1 MPQNQLVIRTALALL
16 AFAGNSLLCRLAL
29 KATTI
34 DAATFTS
41 IRLLSA
47 AVTLWLILQITKG
60 VRPTLGN
67 WPSAVALF
75 VYAAGFSLAYIN
87 LTAGTGALLLLGAVQ
102 ITMIGAGL
110 AKGERFTPLQILG
123 VAVAIAGL
131 IGLVL
136 PGLAAPPLSSA
147 ALMIV
152 AGVAWGI
159 YSLRGAGAADP
170 LHVTAGNFL
179 RTLPMTIVFSLVLF
193 THMQIDTWG
202 FAYAVASGA
211 ITSGIGYA
219 IWYSVL
225 PHLRA
230 TQAATLQLSVP
241 VIAAVAAVFLLGE
254 SASLR
259 LVLASIAVLS
269 GIALVIQQRVVSEA
283 LNHWPD

>member
-60 VRPTLGN
+60 VRPKLGN

-87 LTAGTGALLLLGAVQ
+87 LTAGTGALLLFGAVQ

-110 AKGERFTPLQILG
+110 AKGERFTLLQILG
-123 VAVAIAGL
+123 VALAIAGL

-152 AGVAWGI
+152 AGIAWGI

-193 THMQIDTWG
+193 THMQIDISG
-202 FAYAVASGA
+202 FAYAVTSGA

-269 GIALVIQQRVVSEA
+269 GIALVIQQRGQIKR
-283 LNHWPD
+283 P

>member
-1 MPQNQLVIRTALALL
+1 MPRNQLILRTALALL

-47 AVTLWLILQITKG
+47 AITLCLILQVTKG
-60 VRPTLGN
+60 ARPTLGS

-87 LTAGTGALLLLGAVQ
+87 LTAGTGALLLFGAVQ
-102 ITMIGAGL
+102 MTMIGVGL
-110 AKGERFTPLQILG
+110 SRGERFTPLQILG
-123 VAVAIAGL
+123 VVLAIAGL
-131 IGLVL
+131 VWLVL
-136 PGLAAPPLSSA
+136 PGLAAPPLANA
-147 ALMIV
+147 ALMII
-152 AGVAWGI
+152 AGIAWGI
-159 YSLRGAGAADP
+159 YSLRGAGADDP
-170 LHVTAGNFL
+170 LNVTAGNFV
-179 RTLPMTIVFSLVLF
+179 RTLPMTLVFSLIF
-193 THMQIDTWG
+193 YSHMQIDALG
-202 FAYAVASGA
+202 LSYAIASGA

-219 IWYSVL
+219 IWYGVL

-269 GIALVIQQRVVSEA
+269 GIALVIQQRGR
-283 LNHWPD
+283 LKRL